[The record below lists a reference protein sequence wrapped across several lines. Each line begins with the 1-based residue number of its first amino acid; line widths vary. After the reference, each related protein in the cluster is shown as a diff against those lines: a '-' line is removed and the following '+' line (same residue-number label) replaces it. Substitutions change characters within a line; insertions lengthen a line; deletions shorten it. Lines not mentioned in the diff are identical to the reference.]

1 MPDNK
6 SIERM
11 IADHGYT
18 KTYVAKRLD
27 VSRQAFSRK
36 LHGTIRWSAQDILI
50 IKDLFGLTSE
60 EAFDI
65 FFADRVDSTPTNA

>member
-6 SIERM
+6 RIEKM

-18 KTYVAKRLD
+18 KTYVAKQLEL
-27 VSRQAFSRK
+27 SRQAFSRK
-36 LHGTIRWSAQDILI
+36 LHGTIRWSAGDILV
-50 IKDLFGLTSE
+50 IKDLFGLSSE

-65 FFADRVDSTPTNA
+65 FFANKVDKTPTI

>member
-18 KTYVAKRLD
+18 KSYVAKRLD

-65 FFADRVDSTPTNA
+65 FFAE